1 MASFLAREPD
11 VVVKGS
17 RLGSFT
23 DCLVGKYTSSSSS
36 GAKLISLAAGLV
48 MKEAVVQAQKAA
60 SNAVTACRDSD
71 DKAALADSLRLA
83 VHVLCCTG
91 KADEGI
97 TMAKDELWRFR
108 DAADKTSEAK
118 MTLSLAQAHCAMG
131 TADGV
136 EQALQEVQE
145 ALRLFR
151 GQGDKLMV
159 ASAQLTSA
167 AVFLEKRGDMK
178 KRADE
183 AKQAVEEAIPIFREL
198 GETAAEA
205 YAMHLMGCSRALSGT
220 TEGALRAAK
229 EAQALYVKAEL
240 KKQAAFELHQ
250 AAVWHLKD
258 GDVDDAVAAAREA
271 MDIFEDD
278 LKATNGEAAVV
289 QTLVQ
294 AYLTKKEFKEAMKLA
309 KYELDRFAE
318 SGNGKGQAACQEMVM
333 LCYVGMNNTGR
344 AMRYAQRA
352 ADTLEEMG
360 DRKGQGKLLRTMST
374 LHRANDE
381 HDHALRA
388 AQEAL
393 TIFED
398 LEDTKEQAVTL
409 QARADVYLQKKE
421 QSRALAL
428 ASEARELY
436 SDAKHV
442 EGEVSALLQLS
453 AAQFAEGD
461 FKKAAASA
469 REAQDKATEVQ
480 DQAGEASA
488 LKALMEVHVMEKE
501 FDAALRVLGSL
512 LTLVKETGDREEE
525 VNVMIYTC
533 RTLIM
538 QITQKEEEG
547 KSNEKMYK
555 ATADKATKMAKDAL
569 GVARKL
575 DSPMT
580 LGTALFTVG
589 QTAMMN
595 GKVPDAMKAADE
607 ALKVFGGNGIAQGEA
622 ATLALQADIAL
633 FSRDIGKAR
642 ELGEEAVFLFQQI
655 GDAEGEDMAWTE
667 LERVE
672 RVEAE
677 IYEEQMKQEQM
688 RQQFQMQQWA
698 MQSGQMPMPQE
709 EAPAEEA
716 AASAAAGGGYEAK
729 LMKLDIGAGLD
740 PAVLKGQIMEV
751 TKGLIG
757 YDEDIE
763 YDNPLMESGLTSNTA
778 VLLRD
783 SLTQQLPGV
792 NLPVTLV
799 FDYPSIQAMS
809 ELIMENAAKAAK
821 KAARA
826 AIK

>member
-398 LEDTKEQAVTL
+398 LDDMKEQAITL
-409 QARADVYLQKKE
+409 QFRADVYLEKKE
-421 QSRALAL
+421 HGRALAL
-428 ASEARELY
+428 STEARELFQ
-436 SDAKHV
+436 DAQDL
-442 EGEVSALLQLS
+442 EGEVAALLQLS
-453 AAQFAEGD
+453 SAQFADGD
-461 FKKAAASA
+461 HKKAAASA
-469 REAQDKATEVQ
+469 KEAQDKSSEVQ
-480 DQAGEASA
+480 DLTSEAVALRTLVNVHTVEKEYDQA
-488 LKALMEVHVMEKE
+488 LKA
-501 FDAALRVLGSL
+501 LGSL
-512 LTLVKETGDREEE
+512 LTIVKELGEREEE
-525 VNVMIYTC
+525 VSTMVMTIHVILKQYVE
-533 RTLIM
+533 RD
-538 QITQKEEEG
+538 EDG
-547 KSNEKMYK
+547 KGSEKLHK
-555 ATADKATKMAKDAL
+555 ATADKTTKMAKDAL
-569 GVARKL
+569 SISRKL
-575 DSPMT
+575 DSPT
-580 LGTALFTVG
+580 VLGAALFTVA
-589 QTAMMN
+589 QTQLMN
-595 GKVPDAMKAADE
+595 GKISEASKAAEE
-607 ALKVFGGNGIAQGEA
+607 ALGIFRSTGAAQGEA
-622 ATLALQADIAL
+622 SALVLLSDINSHNQE
-633 FSRDIGKAR
+633 FGRAR
-642 ELGEEAVFLFQQI
+642 ELAEEGVYLFQQI
-655 GDAEGEDMAWTE
+655 GDVEGEDQGWNQ
-667 LERVE
+667 LERIE
-672 RVEAE
+672 KVEAE
-677 IYEEQMKQEQM
+677 IRE
-688 RQQFQMQQWA
+688 RQQQQQQQWQMQQAAA
-698 MQSGQMPMPQE
+698 MMAQGQGLTPIPQE
-709 EAPAEEA
+709 TYEEA
-716 AASAAAGGGYEAK
+716 APSAAAGGGYEAK
-729 LMKLDIGAGLD
+729 LAKLDISAGLD
-740 PAVLKGQIMEV
+740 PNMLKGQILEV

-757 YDEDIE
+757 YDEEIE
-763 YDNPLMESGLTSNTA
+763 FDAPLMESGLTSNTA